1 MFKDL
6 CPGGACRLGSK
17 GTRENHAHPTKTI
30 FQWLTGFQDSGIMF
44 KDLCLREACRLGSKR
59 SRENHAHPSKAIF
72 QWLTG
77 FQDSR
82 IMFKDLCRGG
92 TCWLSSKGTKRKP
105 RGSIKEHFS
114 VTDRVLRLL
123 YLRRQLALLVVFVLK
138 IDNGVVMTW
147 TNVLLLCPFQS
158 HLFPK
163 TS

>member
-1 MFKDL
+1 MTDRFSRIRDNVQ
-6 CPGGACRLGSK
+6 GSLPW
-17 GTRENHAHPTKTI
+17 RSLP
-30 FQWLTGFQDSGIMF
+30 TGFKRKKRKPCASIKDHFSVTDRFSRLRDNVQGSLLWGSFPTAF
-44 KDLCLREACRLGSKR
+44 KR
-59 SRENHAHPSKAIF
+59 N
-72 QWLTG
+72 
-77 FQDSR
+77 
-82 IMFKDLCRGG
+82 
-92 TCWLSSKGTKRKP
+92 KRKP